1 MRGRLL
7 QRPGGFWGDDTGP
20 NPTDRAKNGSE
31 HHLMFDRNGIP
42 VAATVSAANVND
54 VSQLLPTVVPCPHP
68 KFVQPVS
75 LQGVRAYH
83 SKDHEDLL
91 RRMDITP
98 VIAHRGQPHGSGLGT
113 TRYVVERTIAAVH
126 HNRRLKLRY
135 EKRPELHTAF
145 FTLAC
150 IKLCRYRLNPKRKKT
165 KITVLLES
173 LRTISLQ

>member
-1 MRGRLL
+1 MV
-7 QRPGGFWGDDTGP
+7 
-20 NPTDRAKNGSE
+20 E
-31 HHLMFDRNGIP
+31 RNGIP

-54 VSQLLPTVVPCPHP
+54 ISQLLPTVVACPHP
-68 KFVQPVS
+68 KFGEPGHQPAS
-75 LQGVRAYH
+75 LQGDRAYH

-113 TRYVVERTIAAVH
+113 SRYVVERTIAAVH

-145 FTLAC
+145 LTLAC
-150 IKLCRYRLNPKRKKT
+150 IKLCWYRLDPKRKKT
-165 KITVLLES
+165 
-173 LRTISLQ
+173 R